1 MVIEKE
7 LSSQDVEKILEEQKR
22 YFDTQVTK
30 DLDFRIKQLKVLKAG
45 IKKYEKQIIEALYKD
60 LGKHENEAY
69 MTEVGYEYHSISQM
83 IKNLKKWAKPERKST
98 SIKSSRT

>member
-30 DLDFRIKQLKVLKAG
+30 DLDFRIKQLKV
-45 IKKYEKQIIEALYKD
+45 
-60 LGKHENEAY
+60 
-69 MTEVGYEYHSISQM
+69 
-83 IKNLKKWAKPERKST
+83 
-98 SIKSSRT
+98 